1 MIHKHELA
9 DLRENYGLH
18 VLLEQDMDKD
28 PFKQFQKW
36 MEQAIREKIFEPNAM
51 TLATV
56 GVQGQPSTRIVLL
69 KNFSSKGFVFF
80 TNYESKKGLQM
91 ADNDRVALS
100 FWWREQERQVR
111 IEGIVSK
118 VSAEESQTYF
128 HLRPKGSQI
137 SASVSPQ
144 SKIVSRETLE
154 KAFLEKAEAFENEE
168 KIPYPTFWGGYIVRP
183 SLFEF
188 WQGRPN
194 RLHDRLQ
201 YTKQGDL
208 WEMVRLGP

>member
-56 GVQGQPSTRIVLL
+56 GAQGQPSTRIVLL

-118 VSAEESQTYF
+118 VSVEESQTYF

>member
-1 MIHKHELA
+1 MIQKHELA

-18 VLLEQDMDKD
+18 VLLESEVDRN

-36 MEQAIREKIFEPNAM
+36 MDQAIREKIFEPNAM

-56 GVQGQPSTRIVLL
+56 GEDGQPSTRIVLL

-80 TNYESKKGLQM
+80 TNYESKKGRQM
-91 ADNDRVALS
+91 ANSDQVALS

-137 SASVSPQ
+137 SASISPQ
-144 SKIVSRETLE
+144 SRIVSREALE
-154 KAFLEKAEAFENEE
+154 KAFLEKAETFENEE
-168 KIPYPTFWGGYIVRP
+168 KIPYPSFWGGYIVQP
-183 SLFEF
+183 TLFEF

-201 YTKQGDL
+201 YIMEDGQWKI
-208 WEMVRLGP
+208 VRLGP